1 MMSQTNSQKS
11 IPSFQPM
18 QQNPTVNDRQSIKAQ
33 QDSLREL
40 LPNTVKIH
48 FDSSTDFSGLYPR
61 KPPHSST
68 TNGTANQSMWNSHH
82 PMASLHIDPAI
93 ISINAAAA
101 AAAGST
107 TSTSSQSTLKPTDKL
122 ENGLPEEQPHWMQS
136 LHKLT
141 EGESP
146 TQTHTNSLFPPKQM
160 PQGEMFVPQLLW
172 NALVISGNGLI

>member
-1 MMSQTNSQKS
+1 MTALVKIVVVGLNGIQMIN
-11 IPSFQPM
+11 PM

-61 KPPHSST
+61 KPPHSAT

-122 ENGLPEEQPHWMQS
+122 ENGLPENNHLDAVP
-136 LHKLT
+136 HKLT
-141 EGESP
+141 RGIP
-146 TQTHTNSLFPPKQM
+146 TQTHTNSLFPPTTQM
-160 PQGEMFVPQLLW
+160 PQGDIF
-172 NALVISGNGLI
+172 S